1 MILSYKGIWPE
12 IRDSAFVAPSA
23 DIIGDVKIGDQSSIW
38 FQCVI
43 RGDVN
48 SIRIGNRT
56 NIQDQSTLHV
66 TRKKYSLDIGD
77 DVTAGH
83 RVMLHGCKVGNRV
96 LIGMS
101 STIMDG
107 AEIGDDCVIG
117 AGALVT
123 QGKKI
128 PPGMLAMGSPAKVI
142 RPLTNE
148 EKAYLKTSAAN
159 YVADGADY
167 LLSLGK
173 PQRAE
178 DRK

>member
-1 MILSYKGIWPE
+1 MKNNFKTAEIAKTAKIGKDCVLGHNVVIL
-12 IRDSAFVAPSA
+12 DNVQ
-23 DIIGDVKIGDQSSIW
+23 IGDNAYIGHNV
-38 FQCVI
+38 VI
-43 RGDVN
+43 HEGT
-48 SIRIGNRT
+48 RIGNNAYIDDGSILGR
-56 NIQDQSTLHV
+56 IPRSGASAR
-66 TRKKYSLDIGD
+66 RK
-77 DVTAGH
+77 V
-83 RVMLHGCKVGNRV
+83 RE
-96 LIGMS
+96 
-101 STIMDG
+101 TIPPL
-107 AEIGDDCVIG
+107 EIGDDCVIG